1 MSPIRRAGVSPAHT
15 NRQARRLPYEP
26 RSYFCRMLLRSR
38 LCFFRVF
45 RGVTAREGSMRIQGI
60 IPPVATPMRDN
71 EDLDLPRLRWFL
83 DHLINNGVHGIFVLG
98 TNSEFYALDEREK
111 QEVIAAAVAHVNKRV
126 PVYAGTGAETT
137 REVIR
142 LTKMAEREG
151 VDGVSI
157 ITPYFISPTQQEI
170 FDHYRRIAE
179 STKLPV
185 VLYNN
190 PSTCGGLTIAVD
202 TVARLAEIPNILAV
216 KDSSGDLQ
224 NTNEYLRVVPE
235 RFSVLMGRDTL
246 IFPALMFGARGAV
259 PATGN
264 IAPALLAEIYNAFQ
278 RGDLEASKAAQLRL
292 NPLRLALS
300 LCTAPGAVKEAL
312 RLAGRSIGPCRS
324 PVSGIAPEKLP
335 KMRAALMAAGVIH
348 QHDAPASA

>member
-1 MSPIRRAGVSPAHT
+1 
-15 NRQARRLPYEP
+15 
-26 RSYFCRMLLRSR
+26 
-38 LCFFRVF
+38 
-45 RGVTAREGSMRIQGI
+45 MRIQGI
-60 IPPVATPMRDN
+60 IPPVATPMQAN
-71 EDLDLPRLRWFL
+71 EDLDIPRLKWFL

-111 QEVIAAAVAHVNKRV
+111 QEVIATAVAHVNKRV

-137 REVIR
+137 REVVR

-157 ITPYFISPTQQEI
+157 ITPYFISPNQQEI
-170 FDHYRRIAE
+170 YDHYRRIAE
-179 STKLPV
+179 TTKLPV
-185 VLYNN
+185 ILYNN
-190 PSTCGGLTIAVD
+190 PSTCGGLTIGVE

-224 NTNEYLRVVPE
+224 NTNEYIRVVPE

-278 RGDLEASKAAQLRL
+278 RGELEASKAAQLRL
-292 NPLRLALS
+292 NPLRMALT
-300 LCTAPGAVKEAL
+300 LCTAPGAVKAAL
-312 RLAGRSIGPCRS
+312 KMLGTPIGPCRS
-324 PVSGIAPEKLP
+324 PVADIAPEKAP
-335 KMRAALMAAGVIH
+335 KMRAALQAAGLLK
-348 QHDAPASA
+348 